1 MTIGGLIALGAQ
13 QTVGLVVEKW
23 FDGELIVEPVYM
35 SGIAPEGE
43 LCKATFQ
50 FVNNTSETVLVN
62 EFHFKTVAKGKP
74 KNGKALLK
82 LEDLKPEKGTEGL
95 MLPNLGP
102 NETRTRSTY
111 RKTVL
116 KPGEAGDIELMLY
129 PRGLITP

>member
-1 MTIGGLIALGAQ
+1 MESKETEPKILEIRFLNLGSVGLMTIGGLIALGAQ

-62 EFHFKTVAKGKP
+62 EFHFKTVAK
-74 KNGKALLK
+74 
-82 LEDLKPEKGTEGL
+82 ESRRTESL
-95 MLPNLGP
+95 A
-102 NETRTRSTY
+102 ET
-111 RKTVL
+111 
-116 KPGEAGDIELMLY
+116 
-129 PRGLITP
+129 